1 MENIYEST
9 RRIIER
15 TFKEKNIRRYT
26 SFVFRSN
33 KGLTDQQKE
42 ERAGQMV
49 SVLNDSSDEQMFID
63 GLKEKGLI

>member
-1 MENIYEST
+1 MSQRGELLKGLSKRKISGDT
-9 RRIIER
+9 RLLCSGAI
-15 TFKEKNIRRYT
+15 KD
-26 SFVFRSN
+26 
-33 KGLTDQQKE
+33 LTDQQKE